1 MYSLIYLA
9 ILFVILSCHLSHTK
23 AQFRMTNSEIID
35 ITERPHA
42 VAIYGNSYYM
52 CDGSLVTLKSVVTV
66 ASCVSEMQ
74 KSELEVLGGV
84 TDRMNRDSRNAQ
96 TRKVEENICADGY
109 TRESECMNIAVL
121 KLEGHF
127 KHTKTVY
134 PVKLCGSDLKTGD
147 LMQVIGWVGCLLQST
162 ILYVKRKD
170 ECQHLLVN
178 SKKSLAA
185 TAVCATFGGENRGY
199 GLSGAGAIVGNKLC
213 AVSYNNINDWTI
225 PGVFTDLTH
234 QNIKTFLDN
243 NINFDDA
250 ITTLSFIILEN
261 ERNGEEALHRKIL
274 RDHSNP
280 LDVPESA
287 FVSSYRVSKEAFIML
302 LNIAAPHIKHTSLPT
317 TLQMAAT
324 LRFLAEGGFQKAVGK
339 DSYIA
344 MGRSTVSK
352 VLKEVLR
359 ILEKYLCPRWIKLRM
374 TESELTQSKQYFQQH
389 FGIPGVIGCI
399 DGTHIQITKPNKDH
413 SIFYNRKGY
422 FSMNAM
428 IICDYNMVIRSV
440 DGRHPGSSHDALIW
454 SVSKAND
461 SFQRRY
467 ENRERGSWLL
477 GDAGYPLQPF
487 LLTPFRNPQ
496 AYTAEHTFN
505 QKHCSGRNI
514 VERTIGVLKSRF
526 RCLARTLQYQPEK
539 VIQIINVCCAL
550 HNICI
555 HYKVQEIVDVDI
567 ENQEDA
573 LAEEIFNDSI
583 LYDEAALIRENKTS
597 HLHRNS

>member
-1 MYSLIYLA
+1 MS
-9 ILFVILSCHLSHTK
+9 
-23 AQFRMTNSEIID
+23 
-35 ITERPHA
+35 
-42 VAIYGNSYYM
+42 
-52 CDGSLVTLKSVVTV
+52 
-66 ASCVSEMQ
+66 
-74 KSELEVLGGV
+74 
-84 TDRMNRDSRNAQ
+84 
-96 TRKVEENICADGY
+96 
-109 TRESECMNIAVL
+109 
-121 KLEGHF
+121 
-127 KHTKTVY
+127 
-134 PVKLCGSDLKTGD
+134 
-147 LMQVIGWVGCLLQST
+147 
-162 ILYVKRKD
+162 
-170 ECQHLLVN
+170 
-178 SKKSLAA
+178 
-185 TAVCATFGGENRGY
+185 
-199 GLSGAGAIVGNKLC
+199 
-213 AVSYNNINDWTI
+213 
-225 PGVFTDLTH
+225 
-234 QNIKTFLDN
+234 
-243 NINFDDA
+243 A

-374 TESELTQSKQYFQQH
+374 TESELTQSKQHFQQH

-399 DGTHIQITKPNKDH
+399 GGTHIQITKPNKDH

-467 ENRERGSWLL
+467 ENGERGSWLL

-496 AYTAEHTFN
+496 ANTAEHTFN

-539 VIQIINVCCAL
+539 VVQIINVCCAL

-583 LYDEAALIRENKTS
+583 LYDEAALIRENIAS